1 MSRIGRK
8 PIELPDGVTCEVSSD
23 NVVTVAGPLGKLS
36 RKIEFDTISVK
47 VEGKIV
53 TVLRANDENKTKAA
67 HGLYRAL
74 IHNMTVGVKEG
85 FKKVIIA
92 NGVGYKAKKDGKKI
106 VLDIGY
112 SRPREVE
119 EIDGI
124 TLSCS
129 DENKIIKITVSGI
142 DKELVGQVASQIKAL
157 RPVEPYHLYGMRY
170 EDEVVIKKVVKK
182 VGKK

>member
-8 PIELPDGVTCEVSSD
+8 PIELPDGVKCEVKD
-23 NVVTVAGPLGKLS
+23 NIVTVSGPLGTLE

-47 VEGKIV
+47 VEGKV
-53 TVLRANDENKTKAA
+53 VHVLRANDENETKAA

-74 IHNMTVGVKEG
+74 IHNMVVGVKEG

-92 NGVGYKAKKDGKKI
+92 NGVGYKAQKQGKKL
-106 VLDIGY
+106 VLNIGY
-112 SRPREVE
+112 SKPREVT

-129 DENKIIKITVSGI
+129 EENKVIKVVVSGI

-170 EDEVVIKKVVKK
+170 EDEVVVKKVVKK